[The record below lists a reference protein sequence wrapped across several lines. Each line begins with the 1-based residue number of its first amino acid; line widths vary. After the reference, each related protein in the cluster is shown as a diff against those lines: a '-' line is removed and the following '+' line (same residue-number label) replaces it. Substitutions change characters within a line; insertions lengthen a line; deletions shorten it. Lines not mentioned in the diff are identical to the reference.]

1 MVRLFLIATA
11 FLNQITGDNNNNNNN
26 NNNNYLFILSFVFTT
41 LWVVYSDCDAFIVF
55 TL

>member
-26 NNNNYLFILSFVFTT
+26 LFILSFVFTT
-41 LWVVYSDCDAFIVF
+41 LWVVYSDWDAFIVF